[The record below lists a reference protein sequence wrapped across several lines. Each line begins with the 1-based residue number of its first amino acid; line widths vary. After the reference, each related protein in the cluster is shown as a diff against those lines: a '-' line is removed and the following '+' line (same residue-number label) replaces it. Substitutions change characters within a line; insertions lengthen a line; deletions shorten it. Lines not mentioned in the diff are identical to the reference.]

1 VNTDVH
7 LLVVHAG
14 DHRGVA
20 ISIRNWVDVFR
31 EFEIR
36 PSLLTIDS
44 IFARRVEMAR
54 LATAQGLHAE
64 VGPGSLQEARREGLL
79 DDRKWIYLGF
89 DKPKSILESIDLA
102 GQLRRGIV
110 ASFFIEFPGWQL
122 AVFRAVIDADDMAA
136 RAQIRLFI
144 ERLLELTTLTGSAA
158 IFGIGSRSPN
168 TLIEPLMRQGFL
180 RQGFRAIAK
189 RSLGQEPDVVPIA
202 MNFDGTTEVPTVII
216 DARGGV
222 QDPKRVAAAILANPP
237 FPLIPGSQIAVI
249 QIAPNREL
257 VLHRARLRS
266 LDNSLRL
273 GRARTID
280 APYLEDAL
288 RSGDRNVVSAV
299 NPVRMSD

>member
-1 VNTDVH
+1 MNTDVH

-54 LATAQGLHAE
+54 LATEQGLHAE

-89 DKPKSILESIDLA
+89 DKPKSILESLDLA

-158 IFGIGSRSPN
+158 IFGLGARSQN
-168 TLIEPLMRQGFL
+168 VLIEPLMRQGFL

-189 RSLGQEPDVVPIA
+189 RSLGQAPDVRPLAVDI
-202 MNFDGTTEVPTVII
+202 
-216 DARGGV
+216 GG
-222 QDPKRVAAAILANPP
+222 APP
-237 FPLIPGSQIAVI
+237 GAPG
-249 QIAPNREL
+249 
-257 VLHRARLRS
+257 
-266 LDNSLRL
+266 
-273 GRARTID
+273 
-280 APYLEDAL
+280 
-288 RSGDRNVVSAV
+288 
-299 NPVRMSD
+299 